1 MSPDRNPRR
10 SQSTSRG
17 SPSPL
22 RGMYLDQ
29 SLTMDFFSNFSR
41 FEYALKEA
49 GYVKRNEQYGNAE
62 IDWRKFRR
70 AIRHSYN
77 PEMNPEVADA
87 VEYLFSEPP
96 RSHALDSGSLTWED
110 LERKDYQTD
119 IDWLLLLVK
128 TVRNNLFH
136 GSKYAYYSR
145 EELDRDTQL
154 LKSSLVV
161 LKAFISWNPKVKRHF
176 EQSRE

>member
-1 MSPDRNPRR
+1 MP
-10 SQSTSRG
+10 RG
-17 SPSPL
+17 SSRPR

-29 SLTMDFFSNFSR
+29 CLVMTFFSDFSR

-62 IDWRKFRR
+62 TDWRKFRR

-87 VEYLFSEPP
+87 VKYLFSEPP
-96 RSHALDSGSLTWED
+96 RSHAVDSGSLTWED

-119 IDWLLLLVK
+119 VDWLLLLVK

-136 GSKYAYYSR
+136 GSKSVYHSE
-145 EELDRDTQL
+145 EELDRDAQL

-161 LKAFISWNPKVKRHF
+161 LRAFINWNPKVKRHF
-176 EQSRE
+176 EGSRE